1 MNFCIWS
8 KKLKRAV
15 TRQHTS
21 RPMYHDMTTY
31 SKQET
36 DCVTT
41 VQWFIDF
48 VMFIGV
54 VTKESRYLV
63 TTSLSKK
70 AKLKHVDLSEVKMD
84 CRCRKLSPFLCQFLS
99 AVGKS
104 EKDCRHIFE
113 QCRLSP
119 KPLGRPLKRR
129 IFFKLQV

>member
-1 MNFCIWS
+1 M
-8 KKLKRAV
+8 
-15 TRQHTS
+15 
-21 RPMYHDMTTY
+21 
-31 SKQET
+31 
-36 DCVTT
+36 TT
-41 VQWFIDF
+41 VQWFVDL

-54 VTKESRYLV
+54 VTKESRCLV

-104 EKDCRHIFE
+104 EKDCRHILNE

-119 KPLGRPLKRR
+119 KPLGRPQKFIQHGGRNL
-129 IFFKLQV
+129 IKLFDFVLLLLFEGTLSTKQRLVSFSSLYSGTLVLQ

>member
-1 MNFCIWS
+1 M
-8 KKLKRAV
+8 
-15 TRQHTS
+15 
-21 RPMYHDMTTY
+21 
-31 SKQET
+31 
-36 DCVTT
+36 TT

-48 VMFIGV
+48 VMFIDV
-54 VTKESRYLV
+54 VRKESRCLV

-70 AKLKHVDLSEVKMD
+70 AKLKHVALLEVKMD

-119 KPLGRPLKRR
+119 KPLGRPR
-129 IFFKLQV
+129 